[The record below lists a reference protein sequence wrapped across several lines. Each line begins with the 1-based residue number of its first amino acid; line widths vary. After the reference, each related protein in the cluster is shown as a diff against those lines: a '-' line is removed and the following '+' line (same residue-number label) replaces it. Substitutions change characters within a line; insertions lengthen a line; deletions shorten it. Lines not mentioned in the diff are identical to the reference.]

1 MREGGETAGRRP
13 VAEGQI
19 YDVTITD
26 IGERGDGIGKIDGL
40 VIIVPDATPG
50 ETVKVRITRV
60 ERKVAFG
67 RKA

>member
-1 MREGGETAGRRP
+1 MPFDRNTAGRRA
-13 VAEGQI
+13 VVEGEV
-19 YDVTITD
+19 YEVTITD

-40 VIIVPDATPG
+40 VVIVLDASPG
-50 ETVKVRITRV
+50 ETLKVRITRL